1 MELIETFE
9 ELLGR
14 LRQLGFLS
22 IQIGSNGARWSWR
35 RGRGREVVGSEIV
48 VDGHGRGVENNDK
61 LHATTQNC
69 RTGTK
74 MNMPRPDLTWKNHRI
89 VTLTILCNILWHI
102 WTVSELLLK
111 VKAEANLQKHG
122 PRQKALEPWGFA
134 LKSAIYIYIYIY
146 IQLGELQ
153 PAVPPLGV

>member
-1 MELIETFE
+1 
-9 ELLGR
+9 
-14 LRQLGFLS
+14 
-22 IQIGSNGARWSWR
+22 
-35 RGRGREVVGSEIV
+35 
-48 VDGHGRGVENNDK
+48 
-61 LHATTQNC
+61 
-69 RTGTK
+69 

-134 LKSAIYIYIYIY
+134 LKSAIYIYIYI
-146 IQLGELQ
+146 QLGELQ